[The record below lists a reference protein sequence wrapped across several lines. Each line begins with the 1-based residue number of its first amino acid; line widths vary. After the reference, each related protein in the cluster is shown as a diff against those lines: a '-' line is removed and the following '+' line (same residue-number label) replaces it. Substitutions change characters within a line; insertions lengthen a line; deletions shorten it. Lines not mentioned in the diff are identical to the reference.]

1 MENLD
6 PRIRVYKNLI
16 PNPQDL
22 IKNLEENASWEKWWI
37 FGKMAQG
44 VCPPVQWDN
53 FPTETQW
60 EDHLLELQKDES
72 SKPLLDAVLQI
83 KKYFYIA
90 TKDYVETFNFEL
102 DNWIMDSPSFN
113 VYTPNPEEQTGPIT
127 MSFHTDWQYEKQE
140 ARGNKFKLTC
150 TMYLN
155 DDYEGA
161 ELAFVVTDTPDD
173 PSTYKLVKFK
183 PSAGDVVV
191 FPSTPPYYHGVTK
204 LTEGSRYIIRT
215 FWLEHF
221 PGTPEWIEGEATH
234 GEEAWAELQ
243 KAREKELIHNG
254 PRIQDW
260 HLDL

>member
-1 MENLD
+1 MDALD
-6 PRIRVYKNLI
+6 QRIKIYKGLI
-16 PNPQDL
+16 PNPKDL
-22 IKNLEENASWEKWWI
+22 IREIEDNATWDKWWI

-44 VCPPVQWDN
+44 VCPPEQWDN
-53 FPTETQW
+53 FPTEEQW
-60 EDHLLELQKDES
+60 QEHLRNLTRDQSNSNLKN
-72 SKPLLDAVLQI
+72 AVLEI
-83 KKYFYIA
+83 KKYFYLA
-90 TKDYVETFNFEL
+90 TKDYVETQGFDL

-113 VYTPNPEEQTGPIT
+113 VYTPNHDEQPGPIT
-127 MSFHTDWQYEKQE
+127 MSFHTDWQHEKQE
-140 ARGNKFKLTC
+140 SRGDKFKLTC

-161 ELAFVVTDTPDD
+161 ELAFVVTDTPQD

-204 LTEGSRYIIRT
+204 LISGSRYIIRT

-221 PGTPEWIEGEATH
+221 PGTPEWLAGEAEH
-234 GEEAWAELQ
+234 GEEAWAAMQKKVE
-243 KAREKELIHNG
+243 KARIHEAPG
-254 PRIQDW
+254 IQDW